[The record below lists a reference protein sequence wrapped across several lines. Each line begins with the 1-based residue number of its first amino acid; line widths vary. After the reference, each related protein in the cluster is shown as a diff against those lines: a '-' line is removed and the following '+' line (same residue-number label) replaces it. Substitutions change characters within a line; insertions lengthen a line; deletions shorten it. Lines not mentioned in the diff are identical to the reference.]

1 MKYVSVIVDNASNS
15 TDQFYT
21 YRCSDD
27 RVRVGDVVKV
37 PFAKRRKDVTG
48 YVFGVS
54 DRNDDKIKRLRD
66 VSSISEEYSLPEDL
80 IRLSAWMKRRYMC
93 RYIDAVKCMIP
104 PGSKPSRVIRDPLEE
119 FSGKGGSLPE
129 LTDEQ
134 RAAFEKLLP
143 ELKNRESSY
152 FLLNGVTSSGKTEVF
167 LRAAAETLRQGRDV
181 IVLVPEISL
190 TPQTIDRFTSRFGRE
205 TVAVIHSRLTKAQR
219 YQQWMRARNGEARIM
234 IGARSAILAPLGD
247 PGLIIIDE
255 EHESSYKADQTPK
268 YDAISAALMRG
279 RMSGAV
285 VLLGTAT
292 PSVVSM
298 YRSRQGYYRELKLTK
313 RHNETPL
320 PHVSIADMRRE
331 LKEGNHS
338 VFSRELYSKMRSA
351 LDEGKQIILFLN
363 RRGYSSFISCRSC
376 GFVVRCSECG
386 ISMTYHKS
394 SGMAECH
401 YCGRKWKVPDTCP
414 ECGSRYIRY
423 FGAGT
428 EQLEEAAGQFFP
440 DASVARLDLDL
451 ARKKG
456 ESRRI
461 LNAFRRGKTDILVGT
476 QLVAKGL
483 DFDNVGVVGIVAAD
497 VTLNVPDY
505 RSAERTYQLIVQ
517 AAGRAG
523 RGREAGEV
531 VIQTYSP
538 EDPVIQSSAAGDYES
553 FYGHEIRMRSFS
565 GYPPFTNI
573 LRLVFSGEK
582 ESAVAEEAEA
592 VYHKIVASGLP
603 EEGELFRPQPA
614 YMAFLSGKYRYQ
626 ILVKSPINKT
636 KYYRKLIEDIKK
648 EREKEKSSR
657 KEEAVIMVAELD
669 PYSLS

>member
-1 MKYVSVIVDNASNS
+1 MKYVRVVVDNTSNS
-15 TDQFYT
+15 TDQLYT
-21 YRCSDD
+21 YRCPDD
-27 RVRVGDVVKV
+27 SVKAGDIVKV
-37 PFAKRRKDVTG
+37 PFARRRKEITG
-48 YVFGVS
+48 FVFEVS
-54 DRNDDKIKRLRD
+54 DRNDENIKNLKD
-66 VSSISEEYSLPEDL
+66 VSSIQEEYSLPEDL

-104 PGSKPSRVIRDPLEE
+104 PGRRPARAVRDPLEE
-119 FSGKGGSLPE
+119 YSGREDGLPE
-129 LTDEQ
+129 LTEEQ
-134 RAAFEKLLP
+134 RAAFETLLP
-143 ELKNRESSY
+143 DLENRKHAC

-167 LRAAAETLRQGRDV
+167 LRAAAETLKQGRDV

-205 TVAVIHSRLTKAQR
+205 NVAVIHSRLTKAQR
-219 YQQWMRARNGEARIM
+219 YGQWMRARNGEARIM
-234 IGARSAILAPLGD
+234 IGARSAVLAPFHD

-268 YDAISAALMRG
+268 YDAVSAAIMRG

-292 PSVVSM
+292 PSIVSM
-298 YRSRQGYYRELKLTK
+298 YRSRQGYYRELKLTR

-320 PHVSIADMRRE
+320 PHVSIADMRKE
-331 LKEGNHS
+331 LKDGNHS
-338 VFSRELYSKMRSA
+338 IFSRELYSKMRSA
-351 LDEGKQIILFLN
+351 LDDGKQIILFLN
-363 RRGYSSFISCRSC
+363 RRGYSSFVSCRSC
-376 GFVVRCSECG
+376 GYVVRCSECG

-401 YCGRKWKVPDTCP
+401 YCGRKVRVPDTCP
-414 ECGSRYIRY
+414 ECGSPYIRY

-451 ARKKG
+451 AKKKG
-456 ESRRI
+456 ESRKI
-461 LNAFRRGKTDILVGT
+461 LNSFRKRKTDILVGT

-497 VTLNVPDY
+497 VTLNIPDY

-523 RGREAGEV
+523 RGKEAGEV

-538 EDPVIQSSAAGDYES
+538 ENPVILAAAAGDYGS
-553 FYGHEIRMRSFS
+553 FYSHEVRVRAFS

-573 LRLVFSGEK
+573 LRLVFSGEN
-582 ESAVAEEAEA
+582 ERTVAKEAED
-592 VYHKIVASGLP
+592 VYHRIEDSGLP
-603 EEGELFRPQPA
+603 GEGELFRPQPA
-614 YMAFLSGKYRYQ
+614 FMAFLNGKYRYQ
-626 ILVKSPINKT
+626 VLIKSPVRKT

-648 EREKEKSSR
+648 DKARVKSPEKD
-657 KEEAVIMVAELD
+657 AVILVAELD